1 MRAEKNRTG
10 FTLVEVILASVILC
24 GAILALGAV
33 GTRSLSATR
42 LNRQYEVAAALANKQ
57 LTYIDYVGVQDFIET
72 GQMEGVFEKFDPGY
86 YWQVVTKYEGIDNL
100 YEVNIT
106 VSWVERNRVY
116 SVCVDTRL
124 NGTGMFINTEQE

>member
-1 MRAEKNRTG
+1 VRAEKNRTG

-72 GQMEGVFEKFDPGY
+72 GQMEGVFEKFEPGY
-86 YWQVVTKYEGIDNL
+86 HWQVVTQYEGTDNL

-106 VSWVERNRVY
+106 VSWMERNRVY

>member
-72 GQMEGVFEKFDPGY
+72 GQMEGVFEKFEPGY
-86 YWQVVTKYEGIDNL
+86 HWQVVTQYEGTDNL

-106 VSWVERNRVY
+106 VSWMERNRVY

>member
-10 FTLVEVILASVILC
+10 CTLVEVILASVILC

-72 GQMEGVFEKFDPGY
+72 GQMEGVFEKFEPGY
-86 YWQVVTKYEGIDNL
+86 HWQVVTKYEGTDNL